1 MDIESFIIHIKAK
14 DIYKDISEDFE
25 KRFKTSNYEVDRLLP
40 IGKNQK
46 SVRYMKDKLGEQI
59 MKKLVA
65 LRPETYSYL
74 NGNDDECKKA
84 KGTNN
89 CAVKRKLKFQ
99 DYEKCLKA
107 CQIINT
113 VNYLEKKGINIDSL
127 KKDKKKFIK
136 NELLLKPQQKFK
148 SERHNVF
155 TEEIKK
161 ITLMMIK
168 EYNQM
173 IQ

>member
-1 MDIESFIIHIKAK
+1 
-14 DIYKDISEDFE
+14 
-25 KRFKTSNYEVDRLLP
+25 
-40 IGKNQK
+40 
-46 SVRYMKDKLGEQI
+46 MKDKSGEQV
-59 MKKLVA
+59 MKELVG
-65 LRPETYSYL
+65 LCPEIYSCL
-74 NGNDDECKKA
+74 NDSDDECKKA

-89 CAVKRKLKFQ
+89 CVVKTKLKFQ

-107 CQIINT
+107 SQIINT

-127 KKDKKKFIK
+127 KEDKKQFIK
-136 NELLLKPQQKFK
+136 NELLLKSQQGFK

-161 ITLMMIK
+161 IALMMIK
-168 EYNQM
+168 EDDQM

>member
-1 MDIESFIIHIKAK
+1 M
-14 DIYKDISEDFE
+14 
-25 KRFKTSNYEVDRLLP
+25 TVMMNV
-40 IGKNQK
+40 
-46 SVRYMKDKLGEQI
+46 
-59 MKKLVA
+59 
-65 LRPETYSYL
+65 
-74 NGNDDECKKA
+74 KKA

-89 CAVKRKLKFQ
+89 CVVKRKLKFQ

-107 CQIINT
+107 GQIINT

-127 KKDKKKFIK
+127 KEDKKQFIK
-136 NELLLKPQQKFK
+136 NELLLKSQQGFK

-161 ITLMMIK
+161 IALMMIK
-168 EYNQM
+168 EDNQM

>member
-1 MDIESFIIHIKAK
+1 M
-14 DIYKDISEDFE
+14 
-25 KRFKTSNYEVDRLLP
+25 NV
-40 IGKNQK
+40 
-46 SVRYMKDKLGEQI
+46 
-59 MKKLVA
+59 
-65 LRPETYSYL
+65 
-74 NGNDDECKKA
+74 KKA

-89 CAVKRKLKFQ
+89 CVVKRKLKFQ

-107 CQIINT
+107 GQIINT